1 MLVSA
6 ALHSRAQA
14 KGVGGEVRSG
24 GVMEGKR
31 VRKEKGLFC
40 CFDLLLANQGSVLQ
54 ISTGSKCDAELRL
67 NNVCDCSR

>member
-14 KGVGGEVRSG
+14 KGVGCEVRSG

-31 VRKEKGLFC
+31 VRKEVARA
-40 CFDLLLANQGSVLQ
+40 LLLL
-54 ISTGSKCDAELRL
+54 
-67 NNVCDCSR
+67 